1 MSHKTSLDKF
11 QRIQVIKNIFPIHN
25 GMKLHITG
33 AGGNLENPLIYGKKI
48 TRFYITHG
56 SKNLKGKF
64 ESILNQIKMKT

>member
-33 AGGNLENPLIYGKKI
+33 GGGESGKSPNIWKENNTLLYNPWVKEFK
-48 TRFYITHG
+48 R
-56 SKNLKGKF
+56 
-64 ESILNQIKMKT
+64 QI